1 MAMSPDCLLMLEIT
15 AQVFESKPYRALLYP
30 MAAMVPRTNDWKS
43 TYALVVISP
52 AMTTR
57 PVAVRVSQATRLEG
71 SSARQASRMASEIW
85 SAILSGWPSVTDS
98 EVNRIRF
105 LVDKI
110 DVLLSNCFGLWSA
123 HVRSL

>member
-1 MAMSPDCLLMLEIT
+1 
-15 AQVFESKPYRALLYP
+15 
-30 MAAMVPRTNDWKS
+30 
-43 TYALVVISP
+43 
-52 AMTTR
+52 MTTR

-123 HVRSL
+123 HVRSLLRVWDYFSKLYGPNTAIATKSPR